1 MPPMGQKP
9 ALPRRSIVVR
19 FALNKQ
25 TLTERVQCDAMCQ
38 KETNGTATIYT
49 ASRGDLALSTRKAK
63 ILLWTN
69 CSSFHPRV
77 EQSASLDMF
86 ALLEQQTISRF
97 P

>member
-49 ASRGDLALSTRKAK
+49 ASRDLALSTRKAK